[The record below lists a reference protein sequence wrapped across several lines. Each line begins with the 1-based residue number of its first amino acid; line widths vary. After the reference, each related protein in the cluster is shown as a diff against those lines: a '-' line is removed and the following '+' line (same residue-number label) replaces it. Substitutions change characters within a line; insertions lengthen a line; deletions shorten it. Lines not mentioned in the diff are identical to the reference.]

1 MIRKLMASSAVLA
14 LLSVGAFSA
23 EAATQAA
30 APKPAAAEN
39 ASTTAATGAT
49 DTTAAPGATKPNL
62 TPDQPTLATAFIG
75 RSVYSSENP
84 EADNIGNVNDLI
96 IGSDGTISSAVVGV
110 GGFLGI
116 GEKNV
121 AVPFDKLQVVER
133 DGDIRLIYSAT
144 KEELQNAPAFDRA
157 AYDPRARSAKTNA
170 AANANAPLAPAA
182 NTMAPAANTMG
193 ATGAATGAAVGNA
206 AAGAG
211 NTTAAAGDQTKT
223 AAADATANPPPPTGD
238 MGGFVSFNPDQIRAS
253 TMIGQA
259 VYAPDNKSIGTVA
272 DLVMQKD
279 GNTRAALV
287 DVGGFLGIGSK
298 RVAIPFDQIKVV
310 PDSQNNNA
318 PRLTVAMT
326 RAELEQAP
334 AWQDQAAA
342 NAANNVANANANAN
356 AGGAMTSATTAT
368 NDAANKS
375 AANIAAANT
384 APAVSS
390 MAPQDISANNLIGA
404 AVYGQ
409 DDKSLGK
416 IGDVV
421 FNAAGKIQAVVVD
434 VGGFLGIGQKPV
446 ALQFDK
452 LDVRKDDNGALHLVV
467 NATQDQLRNAPA
479 YDTKTASN
487 G

>member
-1 MIRKLMASSAVLA
+1 MIRKLMASSAVVA
-14 LLSVGAFSA
+14 LLSAGAFGA
-23 EAATQAA
+23 QAATQAA
-30 APKPAAAEN
+30 TPQPAAAQTT
-39 ASTTAATGAT
+39 STTDAV
-49 DTTAAPGATKPNL
+49 GATKPNL

-96 IGSDGTISSAVVGV
+96 ISSDGTISDAVVGV

-144 KEELQNAPAFDRA
+144 KEELQNAPAFDRT
-157 AYDPRARSAKTNA
+157 AYDPRARNAKNNA

-182 NTMAPAANTMG
+182 NTMAT
-193 ATGAATGAAVGNA
+193 TGAAVGNA
-206 AAGAG
+206 AIDAGNKVAAAGAAVTGTGAGAG
-211 NTTAAAGDQTKT
+211 NTSAG
-223 AAADATANPPPPTGD
+223 NP
-238 MGGFVSFNPDQIRAS
+238 GGFMSFNPDQVRAS
-253 TMIGQA
+253 SMIGQSIIG
-259 VYAPDNKSIGTVA
+259 PDNKSIGTVA
-272 DLVMQKD
+272 DLVMQPD

-298 RVAIPFDQIKVV
+298 RVAIPFDQIKVA
-310 PDSQNNNA
+310 PDSQNNNE

-334 AWQDQAAA
+334 AWQDRTMGSTAAA
-342 NAANNVANANANAN
+342 NAANVANANS
-356 AGGAMTSATTAT
+356 GAMTSDANQTSATATTAT
-368 NDAANKS
+368 ATTATTATAPRAANANDASGSTSGAS
-375 AANIAAANT
+375 A
-384 APAVSS
+384 
-390 MAPQDISANNLIGA
+390 QDISANNLIGA
-404 AVYGQ
+404 TVYGQ
-409 DDKSLGK
+409 DDKRLGK

-421 FNAAGKIQAVVVD
+421 FDPSGQIQAVVVD

-446 ALQFDK
+446 ALQFSA
-452 LDVRKDDNGALHLVV
+452 LDVRKDDNGGLHLTV

-479 YDTKTASN
+479 YDTRSASN